1 MKTFFIFIIM
11 GLSEYL
17 LGLFM
22 GMRQAQ
28 QEIKERRLDMGLDPE
43 TGEDNNAEYQC
54 YAREMGRK

>member
-11 GLSEYL
+11 GLSEYF

-22 GMRQAQ
+22 GRRQAQ

-43 TGEDNNAEYQC
+43 TGEDNNEKYQ
-54 YAREMGRK
+54 

>member
-1 MKTFFIFIIM
+1 MKTVVIFMIM

-22 GMRQAQ
+22 GRRQAQ

-43 TGEDNNAEYQC
+43 TGEDINDEH
-54 YAREMGRK
+54 